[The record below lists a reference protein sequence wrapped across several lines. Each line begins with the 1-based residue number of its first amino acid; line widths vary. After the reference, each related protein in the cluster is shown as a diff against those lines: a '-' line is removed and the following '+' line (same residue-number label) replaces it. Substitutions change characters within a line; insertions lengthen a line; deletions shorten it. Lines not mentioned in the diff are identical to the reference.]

1 MEIMTPTEMLELAG
15 VVLTILIGGVVVA
28 ILVART
34 SVSRREAR
42 HRKISA
48 SRRAQNTS
56 YDLLNARDKPAGEG
70 RSGSRRRRRRK
81 SHSRH
86 FMIDILRHDEE
97 ETAEGEQGKSPSDT
111 SGAGAG
117 ST

>member
-1 MEIMTPTEMLELAG
+1 MEMTQGEMLEFAG
-15 VVLTILIGGVVVA
+15 VVLTILFGGIVVA

-34 SVSRREAR
+34 SVSRKEAR

-56 YDLLNARDKPAGEG
+56 YDLFTAREKPAAGT

-81 SHSRH
+81 SQSSH
-86 FMIDILRHDEE
+86 FMIDILRHDEG
-97 ETAEGEQGKSPSDT
+97 EGEDGKTPARNPET
-111 SGAGAG
+111 EGG